1 MSNLSM
7 YEKYAAPP
15 KDALKE
21 FNNGR
26 FKGTDINPMWR
37 IKVLTEEYGEC
48 GFGWYPRIN
57 KMWREDSVYEDKE
70 KGKIE
75 TSTVYCDL
83 SLFVKRG
90 DKWSEPI
97 PGIGGNTMS
106 KGAFTSDEGYKS
118 AFTDALGI
126 ACKHLGIGAHI
137 WWEPND
143 IKKQREERERLEWE
157 KEAERKKAEATMQ
170 KAALKQR
177 PNARNQN
184 AALAN
189 VTVSARVEMS
199 KEKRVERLNATMKK
213 LNCNQTEF
221 SAMRKDLIDRGIVA
235 NKSSADM
242 TDNEYESF
250 LSAMV
255 KNFGGDSA

>member
-1 MSNLSM
+1 MSNLNM

-21 FNNGR
+21 FTNGR

-57 KMWREDSVYEDKE
+57 KMWREDNSYEDKE

-97 PGIGGNTMS
+97 PGVGGNTMS

-126 ACKHLGIGAHI
+126 ACKHLCIGAHI
-137 WWEPND
+137 WWEPD
-143 IKKQREERERLEWE
+143 DVKKQREERERLEWE
-157 KEAERKKAEATMQ
+157 KEAERKKAEAAKFNATSG
-170 KAALKQR
+170 QR
-177 PNARNQN
+177 TKERHQN
-184 AALAN
+184 AAPVKVN
-189 VTVSARVEMS
+189 VTTRVCMS
-199 KEKRVERLNATMKK
+199 KEERIEMLNATMKK

-221 SAMRKDLIDRGIVA
+221 NTMRKALIDGGIVA
-235 NKSSADM
+235 DKSSADM
-242 TDNEYESF
+242 TDDEYKKF
-250 LSAMV
+250 LSAMIQ
-255 KNFGGDSA
+255 NFGDAA

>member
-1 MSNLSM
+1 MDNLSM
-7 YEKYAAPP
+7 YEKYATPP

-57 KMWREDSVYEDKE
+57 RMWREDNVYEDKE

-90 DKWSEPI
+90 DVWSEPI
-97 PGIGGNTMS
+97 QGIGGNTMS

-126 ACKHLGIGAHI
+126 ACKHLCIGAHI
-137 WWEPND
+137 WWEPED
-143 IKKQREERERLEWE
+143 VKKNREERERLEWE
-157 KEAERKKAEATMQ
+157 KESKRKAEEAEKK
-170 KAALKQR
+170 KAALEQQPKE
-177 PNARNQN
+177 RNQN
-184 AALAN
+184 ATPVKVN
-189 VTVSARVEMS
+189 ITTRVGMS
-199 KEKRVERLNATMKK
+199 KQERIEMLNETMKQ
-213 LNCNQTEF
+213 LNCNQVEF
-221 SAMRKDLIDRGIVA
+221 SSKRKILIDRGDIA
-235 NKSSADM
+235 DKPSSDM
-242 TDNEYESF
+242 TDDEYKTF
-250 LSAMV
+250 LSVMI
-255 KNFGGDSA
+255 KNFAV